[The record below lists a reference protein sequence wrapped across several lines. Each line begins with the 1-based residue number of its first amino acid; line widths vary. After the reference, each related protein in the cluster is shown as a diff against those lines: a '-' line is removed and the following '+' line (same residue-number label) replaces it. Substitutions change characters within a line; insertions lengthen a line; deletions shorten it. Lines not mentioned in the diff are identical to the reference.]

1 MVSTVQ
7 SKPPS
12 LTGSRS
18 HPCLNFYFERI
29 NERRLGPEQPVFCTY
44 LIFFFPSNRLR
55 REATVRPAG
64 RGGGATSGARE
75 RTWVTDGVSG
85 GGLDGRPRAL
95 GVARAVVEFLP
106 RRRGVAS
113 ASGLLAEETA
123 GRTDDAS
130 SWFGCVGARSKR
142 RLADAP
148 VWGPFRLGSSS
159 APGSPSWSE
168 SISVGTERPLD
179 FFPDLA
185 DLGLSLDFCSAFPGS
200 LVEPGGF
207 CGDT

>member
-1 MVSTVQ
+1 M
-7 SKPPS
+7 
-12 LTGSRS
+12 R
-18 HPCLNFYFERI
+18 
-29 NERRLGPEQPVFCTY
+29 PV
-44 LIFFFPSNRLR
+44 
-55 REATVRPAG
+55 G

-85 GGLDGRPRAL
+85 GGLNGRPRAL

-106 RRRGVAS
+106 RRRGVPRTP
-113 ASGLLAEETA
+113 GLLAEKIA

-142 RLADAP
+142 RPTDASLRD
-148 VWGPFRLGSSS
+148 PFKLGSSS
-159 APGSPSWSE
+159 APGSTSWSE

-185 DLGLSLDFCSAFPGS
+185 ALGLSLDFCSAFPG

-207 CGDT
+207 FGDI